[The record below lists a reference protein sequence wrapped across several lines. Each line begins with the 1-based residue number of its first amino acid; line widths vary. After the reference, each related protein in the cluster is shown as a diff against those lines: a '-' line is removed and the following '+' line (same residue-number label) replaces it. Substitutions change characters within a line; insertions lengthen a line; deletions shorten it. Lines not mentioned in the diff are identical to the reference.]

1 MHIHQ
6 ITDMEDDRV
15 VPVSTKRPID
25 LADDLHKAIDEARR
39 VLSDIPMST
48 ALKRWSKRLKMLPT
62 EPGAG
67 AA

>member
-1 MHIHQ
+1 M
-6 ITDMEDDRV
+6 

-25 LADDLHKAIDEARR
+25 LADDRHKAIDEARR

-48 ALKRWSKRLKMLPT
+48 ALKRATLIAQWSKRLKMLPT